1 MNVEK
6 QKKKVVNKLE
16 KLGRNTQLWVIKKSL
31 HGMNRKQL
39 EGVVGVCGNYDKP
52 EDVESK
58 KIIMNAIK
66 EIFKKRNYEWV
77 YD

>member
-31 HGMNRKQL
+31 HGMNREQL
-39 EGVVGVCGNYDKP
+39 EGVIGVCGNYDKP
-52 EDVESK
+52 EDAESK
-58 KIIMNAIK
+58 KIIMDEIK
-66 EIFKKRNYEWV
+66 EIFKKKNYEWI
-77 YD
+77 Y